1 MYHEGTRQNV
11 FRVMAFIN
19 AYMTEMDNLES
30 ITGNMQHHRP
40 SSWQPPKR
48 DGVEIKFDACFH
60 NQSNKS
66 VSGVLIRKNER
77 LILVVCTYPNENM
90 MDATIAHSPG
100 KEGRRYES
108 PMYWIEEAPARVEE
122 LVDLNRCRLNRRR
135 WKEMLESEG
144 TENMKAS
151 GNSSRKGGKDLI
163 KTKFTLLREV
173 GKDLL
178 LLS

>member
-1 MYHEGTRQNV
+1 
-11 FRVMAFIN
+11 MAFIN

-66 VSGVLIRKNER
+66 VSANQ
-77 LILVVCTYPNENM
+77 
-90 MDATIAHSPG
+90 IAHSPA

-122 LVDLNRCRLNRRR
+122 LVDLNRCRLNR
-135 WKEMLESEG
+135 EE
-144 TENMKAS
+144 
-151 GNSSRKGGKDLI
+151 
-163 KTKFTLLREV
+163 
-173 GKDLL
+173 DLL
-178 LLS
+178 LLSTNGEEKMKKGGEAGAFYPQILISDF

>member
-40 SSWQPPKR
+40 SGWQPPKR

-66 VSGVLIRKNER
+66 VSGVLI
-77 LILVVCTYPNENM
+77 
-90 MDATIAHSPG
+90 AHSPA

-151 GNSSRKGGKDLI
+151 GNSSRKGGNDLI

-178 LLS
+178 LLSTNGEEKMKKGGEA